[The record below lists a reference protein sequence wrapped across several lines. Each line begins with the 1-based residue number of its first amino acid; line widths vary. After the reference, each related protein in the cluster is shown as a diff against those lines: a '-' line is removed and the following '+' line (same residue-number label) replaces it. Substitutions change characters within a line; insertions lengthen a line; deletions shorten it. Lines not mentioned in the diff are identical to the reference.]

1 MSETIVR
8 ISDEI
13 SVLGGLIDKAHEE
26 GVIPRYGTS
35 SHHVIQETL
44 GILKDEIKGIKPEKT
59 TDEK

>member
-13 SVLGGLIDKAHEE
+13 TALGNLIDKAHEE
-26 GVIPRYGTS
+26 GIIPKYGTS
-35 SHHVIQETL
+35 GHHVISETL
-44 GILKDEIKGIKPEKT
+44 GILKEEINGINPDKT